1 MHVFDQDQ
9 LVDLTTYPWQ
19 PLWMLP
25 LFKVTSPT
33 VTIAWVPSGLESEE
47 VIPRMIH
54 RNDGHHNPVVITIQW
69 SSQSS
74 GHHNSVVITIQR
86 SSQSSGHHNPVVIAI
101 QWSSQ
106 FSSHHNP
113 SVITIHR
120 SSQSSGHHSPVS
132 TQQEALP
139 GPIKVAVHA
148 QHSQQH
154 ELAHDASSCQHCKT
168 PLSTQSSK

>member
-9 LVDLTTYPWQ
+9 FVDLTTYPWQ
-19 PLWMLP
+19 PLCMLP

-47 VIPRMIH
+47 VVPRMIH
-54 RNDGHHNPVVITIQW
+54 RNDGHHNQVVITIQW

-86 SSQSSGHHNPVVIAI
+86 SSQSSGHHNPV
-101 QWSSQ
+101 
-106 FSSHHNP
+106 
-113 SVITIHR
+113 
-120 SSQSSGHHSPVS
+120 S
-132 TQQEALP
+132 TQQEAPP
-139 GPIKVAVHA
+139 GPIKGAVHA

-154 ELAHDASSCQHCKT
+154 ELAHDASSCQHCKI